1 MHPHP
6 VKQPNRKACRTIHNP
21 NGSSATGYRA
31 AYDRAHF

>member
-6 VKQPNRKACRTIHNP
+6 VKQPNRKASGAIDKL

-31 AYDRAHF
+31 GL